1 MRLDFSPPSC
11 CSRRRALLAVFAACG
26 RRMLATEGPP
36 HVRILFL
43 GNSYMALHGL
53 PAFVGELMLSSGV
66 LAPHIGSYLQGG
78 RKLGQ
83 HAADPEALKLL
94 RQGADDGKPWDV
106 LVVQEQSLLSAV
118 AAVQPEARQMMND
131 GLSRLVTLAREVNPK
146 MLVVDFQVWAR
157 HESLWKKNSPDALSS
172 GASAD
177 EAHARIRRANAD
189 AVKAALEKNPGA
201 NILISPVGDFWRLAQ
216 DVYPAMPLHAEDGSH
231 PDMMGTM
238 LGALVIAGT
247 IGGREVIEK
256 STWTGECVFAD
267 VERLKKVLLD
277 HPDVFKA
284 AGK

>member
-1 MRLDFSPPSC
+1 MRLDFPPPSC
-11 CSRRRALLAVFAACG
+11 CSRRQALLATFAVCG
-26 RRMLATEGPP
+26 GRVLRAESAP

-53 PAFVGELMLSSGV
+53 PAFVGELMLSSGA

-78 RKLGQ
+78 HKLGQ
-83 HAADPEALKLL
+83 HAGDPEALKLL
-94 RQGADDGKPWDV
+94 RQGADDGRPWDV
-106 LVVQEQSLLSAV
+106 LVVQEQSLLSAM

-189 AVKAALEKNPGA
+189 AVKDALEKNPGSSV
-201 NILISPVGDFWRLAQ
+201 LISPVGDFWRLAQ
-216 DVYPAMPLHAEDGSH
+216 DVYPAMQFHAEDGSH
-231 PDMMGTM
+231 PDMLGTM
-238 LGALVIAGT
+238 LSALVITGT
-247 IGGREVIEK
+247 IGGREVIGK

-277 HPDVFKA
+277 YPEVFKA